1 MENRGL
7 IPIRNAGSAALR
19 AVALFEAAK
28 GTLVLMAGF
37 GVFRLMHR
45 DADVAADLLSRHLH
59 LNPAKQHARIFVELL
74 YNLSSSRL
82 WSLAALALT
91 YSCVRFIEAYG
102 LWHNRGWAKW
112 FAALSGGIYVPFELY
127 ELYLGASWLK
137 LAALVLNLAVVA
149 YMVHSIRSGTALAA
163 PRA

>member
-149 YMVHSIRSGTALAA
+149 YMVHSIRSGTALAP